1 MYSNLYLNTQ
11 KKKKKGR
18 AEKGKLQM
26 RRSWLAFVILLSSS
40 LLDVKLLATQPVS
53 LIFWLFQLS
62 HVILF

>member
-1 MYSNLYLNTQ
+1 
-11 KKKKKGR
+11 
-18 AEKGKLQM
+18 M

-62 HVILF
+62 HNISNGVAKREIYSFFKSFFIWEQCE